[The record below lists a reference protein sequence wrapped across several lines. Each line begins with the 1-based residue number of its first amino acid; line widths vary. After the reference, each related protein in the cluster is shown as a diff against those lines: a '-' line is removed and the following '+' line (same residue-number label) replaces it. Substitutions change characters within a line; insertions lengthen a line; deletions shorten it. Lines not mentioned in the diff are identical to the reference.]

1 MAGSNREWDRRKPI
15 RMRET
20 APEDVKVAIAV
31 EISVEETPALSCSYT
46 TSCLSRF
53 VEALG

>member
-1 MAGSNREWDRRKPI
+1 MAGSNRKWDRRKPI
-15 RMRET
+15 RTRET

-31 EISVEETPALSCSYT
+31 DISVEETPVLSCSYT
-46 TSCLSRF
+46 TSCLSRL